1 MTAMRSTLSLT
12 ASWRCFRRRA
22 RSSWLPPQAGR
33 AFASS
38 GLMGRVTKSFSA
50 SSSSSQPDSRAWWCI
65 TPRSALHSRWL
76 RATRLPRSKS
86 FSPLWSQG
94 LVRASSSWTPSPR
107 LTRLTAT
114 LCAPLMWPRSS
125 TTTTRMTCS
134 PRFAL
139 RRRARRGSGRKHSSA
154 KWKSLSA
161 RRRRPRRQRKRRA
174 RSGGGAAAAASR
186 PAPRR
191 TNCNSH
197 LHVSSKFPAPASPES
212 ARTGKAHR

>member
-76 RATRLPRSKS
+76 RATRQPRLKS

-125 TTTTRMTCS
+125 TTTRMTCS

-174 RSGGGAAAAASR
+174 RSGAAAAAAASR